1 MLLQKFVALEEND
14 KKYCFFLQIEM
25 DSKASEF
32 EGMVW
37 WICLLVDNK
46 K

>member
-1 MLLQKFVALEEND
+1 MFG
-14 KKYCFFLQIEM
+14 QIEM